1 MFRSLKDKL
10 LMAVPV
16 AIFIA
21 QLMFIFVVIG
31 FLVYI
36 VFKEEQRHIK
46 DCEEQYVTP
55 FIL

>member
-1 MFRSLKDKL
+1 MT
-10 LMAVPV
+10 VPV

-21 QLMFIFVVIG
+21 QLMFIFFVIG

-36 VFKEEQRHIK
+36 VFKEEQRHRK
-46 DCEEQYVTP
+46 DCEEQQYVTP

>member
-1 MFRSLKDKL
+1 MT
-10 LMAVPV
+10 VPV